1 VIRQLSKYSRLERVE
16 SVDSRFRSDVIAGL
30 SAEPKRLPCKYFYDQ
45 RGSVLFGAICHLD
58 EYYLTRTELEITDQY
73 APEMAREFGD
83 EATLI
88 EFGSGSSVKTQL
100 LLEQLD
106 TCVYIPVDISRKQLQ
121 ITARRLSRLYPQ
133 IAVRPVCADFME
145 DFKLPSSLGELS
157 RRVIYFPGSTIGNFE
172 RDHAVAL
179 LRRIAMLG
187 GPSGGLV
194 IGIDLQK
201 DASTIEAAYNDAQG
215 ITAQFNLNLL
225 LRINHELGGNFEL
238 AQFDHL
244 AFYDKANNRVDL
256 RLVSRRNQTVEIGSD
271 AFDFRTG
278 EPIHTE
284 YSHKYTIEQFEGI
297 AAEAGMRLRNCWMDN
312 RQYFAVL
319 FLVW

>member
-1 VIRQLSKYSRLERVE
+1 MIRQLSKFSRPERVE
-16 SVDSRFRSDVIAGL
+16 SADSRFRSDVIVGL

-45 RGSVLFGAICHLD
+45 RGSALFDAICHLD
-58 EYYLTRTELEITDQY
+58 EYYLTRTELEIMDRF
-73 APEMAREFGD
+73 APEMAREIGE

-121 ITARRLSRLYPQ
+121 ISARRLSRLYPQ
-133 IAVRPVCADFME
+133 IAVRPVCADFTE
-145 DFKLPSSLGELS
+145 DFKLSSPLGELS

-172 RDHAVAL
+172 HDHAVAL

-244 AFYDKANNRVDL
+244 AFYDKAYNRVDI
-256 RLVSRRNQTVEIGSD
+256 RLVSRRNQKVEIGSD
-271 AFDFRTG
+271 VFDFRAG

-284 YSHKYTIEQFEGI
+284 YSHKHTIEQFEGI
-297 AAEAGMRLRNCWMDN
+297 AAEAGLRLQNCWMDN

-319 FLVW
+319 FLTW